1 MDYKD
6 YYNVLGVSKTA
17 TQAEIKKAYRKLAIK
32 FHPDKN
38 KGNKQAEEKFKEIA
52 EANDVLSDPEKRKKY
67 DELGSNWNQYQN
79 QNYSQANTGRG
90 YSQGFYNRGGGGQ
103 EYSGDLNDLFGRS
116 GGFSDFFN
124 AFFGG
129 RGESSFAQQPQK
141 GTNLQTTLHLTLEEA
156 YNGTR
161 RVIDLGNEKI
171 GINIKPGIQDEQKLK
186 VKGKGAKGSRN
197 AAPGDLYVIIAIKPH
212 PVFSRKG
219 DDLYRKQAIDIST
232 AVLGGKIEVATLSGQ
247 VKMTIPPETENGK
260 TFRMKCMGM
269 PEYSDPCNKGD
280 LYVSVYIDVPKNIST
295 EEKELY
301 KKLAALKK

>member
-6 YYNVLGVSKTA
+6 YYSVLGVSKTA
-17 TQAEIKKAYRKLAIK
+17 TQAEIKKAYRKLAVK
-32 FHPDKN
+32 YHPDKN

-67 DELGSNWNQYQN
+67 DELGSNWKQYQN
-79 QNYSQANTGRG
+79 QDYSQAGTGG
-90 YSQGFYNRGGGGQ
+90 YSQGFYSSGDRGQ
-103 EYSGDLNDLFGRS
+103 EFSGDLNDLFGGG

-129 RGESSFAQQPQK
+129 RGESSYARQPQK

-186 VKGKGAKGSRN
+186 VKGKGVKGSRN
-197 AAPGDLYVIIAIKPH
+197 AAPGDLYVIIAIDPH
-212 PVFSRKG
+212 PVFIRKG
-219 DDLYRKQAIDIST
+219 DDLYRKQGIDIST
-232 AVLGGKIEVATLSGQ
+232 AVLGGKIEVSTLAGQ

-260 TFRMKCMGM
+260 TFRLKCMGM
-269 PEYSDPCNKGD
+269 PNYADPCNKGD
-280 LYVSVYIDVPKNIST
+280 LYVSVFITVPKNISP